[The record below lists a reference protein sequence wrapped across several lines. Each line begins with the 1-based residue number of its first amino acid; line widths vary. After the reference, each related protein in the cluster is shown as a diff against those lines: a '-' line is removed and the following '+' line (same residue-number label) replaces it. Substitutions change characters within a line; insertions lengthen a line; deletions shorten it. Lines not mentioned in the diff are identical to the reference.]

1 MVLEE
6 LKEALGLLRTIPA
19 LWIPGLVTGFFA
31 AGIWMLYNTQGSFF
45 ASRFILICSLISV
58 FLITGSYVMIM
69 NGSGNIREL
78 VSGGIQYFFR
88 VLLPLLVIVFCTL
101 ILVSLVAITFSFGGI
116 PVNQEFVAIFSLFIL
131 VPVIFY
137 TIFFDTAAVFENLR
151 VFDAIR
157 RSIGLVTIQSGRVF
171 GFFVT
176 SAAVCF
182 AIMFSLM
189 ILWEALLYN
198 KLEPLTHFNETQ
210 IAAFTPEQL
219 VGMIGPD
226 GTVITAVCLFL
237 GFLVLLPILT
247 AYKACFFRSL
257 SRASIIPVNQ
267 ETTGEFDSKGRWY
280 KY

>member
-6 LKEALGLLRTIPA
+6 LKEALGLLRQIPA
-19 LWIPGLVTGFFA
+19 LWIPGIVTGIFA
-31 AGIWMLYNTQGSFF
+31 AGIWMIYNNEGSFF

-78 VSGGIQYFFR
+78 ITSSVQYFFR
-88 VLLPLLVIVFCTL
+88 VLLPLLVIIFCTL

-116 PVNQEFVAIFSLFIL
+116 PVNQEFVGIFAFFIF
-131 VPVIFY
+131 VPVVFF

-157 RSIGLVTIQSGRVF
+157 RSIGLVTVQSGRVL
-171 GFFVT
+171 GFFVI
-176 SAAVCF
+176 SAAVWF
-182 AIMFSLM
+182 AVMFSLM
-189 ILWEALLYN
+189 MVWEAVLYD

-219 VGMIGPD
+219 IGMIGAD
-226 GTVITAVCLFL
+226 GTIITAVCLFL
-237 GFLVLLPILT
+237 GCLVLLPILT
-247 AYKACFFRSL
+247 TYKACFFRSL
-257 SRASIIPVNQ
+257 TKASIPVSQ

>member
-6 LKEALGLLRTIPA
+6 LKEALGLLRQIPG
-19 LWIPGLVTGFFA
+19 LWIPGLVTGIFA
-31 AGIWMLYNTQGSFF
+31 AGIWMIYNYEGSFF
-45 ASRFILICSLISV
+45 ASRFILICSLISI

-78 VSGGIQYFFR
+78 ISGGIHYFFR
-88 VLLPLLVIVFCTL
+88 VLLPLLVIIFCTL
-101 ILVSLVAITFSFGGI
+101 ILVSLVAITFSFAGI
-116 PVNQEFVAIFSLFIL
+116 PVNPEFVGIFAICIL
-131 VPVIFY
+131 VPVIFF
-137 TIFFDTAAVFENLR
+137 TTFFDTAAVFENLR

-157 RSIGLVTIQSGRVF
+157 RSIGLVTIQSGRVL
-171 GFFVT
+171 GFFVI

-182 AIMFSLM
+182 AIIFSLM
-189 ILWEALLYN
+189 MVWEGVLYD
-198 KLEPLTHFNETQ
+198 KLEPLTRFNETQ

-219 VGMIGPD
+219 VGMIGAD

-257 SRASIIPVNQ
+257 AKASVLVTQ

>member
-1 MVLEE
+1 MVMEE

-19 LWIPGLVTGFFA
+19 LWIPGLVTGIFA
-31 AGIWMLYNTQGSFF
+31 AGIWMIFNNEGSFF

-58 FLITGSYVMIM
+58 FLITGSYVVIM

-78 VSGGIQYFFR
+78 ITGSIQYFFR
-88 VLLPLLVIVFCTL
+88 VLLPLLVIIFCTL

-116 PVNQEFVAIFSLFIL
+116 PVNQEFVGIFSICIL
-131 VPVIFY
+131 VPVVFF

-157 RSIGLVTIQSGRVF
+157 RSIGLVTVQSGRVF
-171 GFFVT
+171 GFFVI

-182 AIMFSLM
+182 AIVFSLM
-189 ILWEALLYN
+189 LVWEAVLYE
-198 KLEPLTHFNETQ
+198 KLEPITHFNETQ

-219 VGMIGPD
+219 VGMIGAD
-226 GTVITAVCLFL
+226 GTIITAVCLFL
-237 GFLVLLPILT
+237 GFLVLLPVLT

-257 SRASIIPVNQ
+257 TKASVPISQ